1 VNLADQI
8 KATLIA
14 ALPEGSNLEEKDI
27 NLMTNMVLTT
37 LKRNRFITEEEH
49 SELQIPNTDKS
60 ILLDLYGEL
69 WKLLLPENLIEN
81 VPLDTSNRENGE

>member
-1 VNLADQI
+1 MNLTDQI

-49 SELQIPNTDKS
+49 SELQIPNTDKF